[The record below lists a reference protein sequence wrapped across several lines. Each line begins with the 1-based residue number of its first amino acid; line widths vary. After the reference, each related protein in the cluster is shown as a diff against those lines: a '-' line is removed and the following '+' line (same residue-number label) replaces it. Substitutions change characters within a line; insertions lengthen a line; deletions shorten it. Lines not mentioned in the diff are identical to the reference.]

1 MDQTKGR
8 VFCGARSFGI
18 IWADRERLSCGDY
31 STLAFLP
38 YHTLVLEFQDDC
50 PDDLRPLIKAAAANV
65 QARRGQL
72 YQISTAGQTVLL
84 GGG

>member
-1 MDQTKGR
+1 MTPIKDR
-8 VFCGARSFGI
+8 VFCGVRSFGI

-38 YHTLVLEFQDDC
+38 YDTLVLEFQSDC
-50 PDDLRPLIKAAAANV
+50 PDDLRPAIEVTAARV
-65 QARRGQL
+65 QARRGQQ
-72 YQISTAGQTVLL
+72 YQISTTGQTVLL